1 MSSGLNITNHDTP
14 LICSK
19 DITTLRYP
27 VSGYPRNV
35 LLVGLVLGAF
45 CPAASGYKKPRGVNP
60 TNLRGAAGAANV
72 GV

>member
-1 MSSGLNITNHDTP
+1 MSSGLNITNHHTR

-27 VSGYPRNV
+27 VYGYPGNV
-35 LLVGLVLGAF
+35 LLVGLVLGVF
-45 CPAASGYKKPRGVNP
+45 CPAVSGYKKPRGVNP
-60 TNLRGAAGAANV
+60 TDWRGAAGAANV

>member
-1 MSSGLNITNHDTP
+1 MSSGLNITNHHTR

-27 VSGYPRNV
+27 VSGYPGNV

-45 CPAASGYKKPRGVNP
+45 CPTVSGYKKPRGVNP
-60 TNLRGAAGAANV
+60 TN
-72 GV
+72 